1 MFVCMFDVNMKVWF
15 VPGLITPP
23 AAEIIAGGNP
33 LDFPQTPFEQR
44 DTASLVPLDSSP
56 TGALHLDPTGAT
68 PLDPAVVVRSLCGGS
83 ERAGRARGGDGS
95 RSHAQSGKKGGFTIT
110 IIGNQTNQSIYL
122 INLTNVSNKRK
133 EFMAAILIINNN
145 NNKILKKHSPL
156 GLQGFAPSGS
166 SLPPSRSC
174 AVWGGKKDVITF
186 LSH

>member
-83 ERAGRARGGDGS
+83 ERAGRARGGTVPDHTLSQVKRGGS
-95 RSHAQSGKKGGFTIT
+95 
-110 IIGNQTNQSIYL
+110 L
-122 INLTNVSNKRK
+122 
-133 EFMAAILIINNN
+133 
-145 NNKILKKHSPL
+145 
-156 GLQGFAPSGS
+156 
-166 SLPPSRSC
+166 SLS
-174 AVWGGKKDVITF
+174 
-186 LSH
+186 